1 MSFGST
7 WEEEKEAEIVDIN
20 AQDLQELVQVRVV
33 MGFIEVKDQQRQG
46 RARDEE
52 TEHGESESGN
62 KKTKRLGGSKV

>member
-1 MSFGST
+1 
-7 WEEEKEAEIVDIN
+7 
-20 AQDLQELVQVRVV
+20 